1 MSVRTPRKKGKI
13 RVRENTKGKG
23 DKSGGWEYQ
32 GKRKKIGRA
41 QTRRRNGKNM
51 MGKGENRV
59 ARKTRREKGK
69 IGSAGTLGEWGKVGA
84 QGHQGAKTRER
95 KGKRGKSSGAKTRRE
110 KEKLGRARIRR
121 GREKI
126 EWRENTKGKRRNS
139 GA

>member
-1 MSVRTPRKKGKI
+1 MEENRAPA
-13 RVRENTKGKG
+13 NTKEKWEEHDGERG
-23 DKSGGWEYQ
+23 KSGG
-32 GKRKKIGRA
+32 A
-41 QTRRRNGKNM
+41 
-51 MGKGENRV
+51 
-59 ARKTRREKGK
+59 KTRREKGK

-110 KEKLGRARIRR
+110 KEKLRRARIRR